1 MNMSEYHTL
10 LWEVKDDILR
20 IKLNRPEKR
29 NSINET
35 MVEELNNIFLEFR
48 DNDDIIG
55 VSLTGTGKSFCA
67 GADLSYLQSLQKKS
81 FDENLKDS
89 QKLKEMY
96 WNIYSFPKPTM
107 ALVNGPA
114 VAGGCGLITV
124 LDIAIASKN
133 AIFGYPEVKIG
144 FVASIVS
151 IFLILAI
158 GLPKAKQLLYTG
170 DLIGAQEAERIGLI
184 NKVVDDTG
192 LEKDSETFFSKISE
206 NSAQAIKQ
214 TKNLLIR
221 LQGEMIKQKLD
232 IACELNAE
240 SRQTDDFNEG
250 LQSFLEKRKPIWR
263 KT

>member
-1 MNMSEYHTL
+1 MNMPKYHTL
-10 LWEVKDDILR
+10 LWDVKDDVLR

-29 NSINET
+29 NSFNEK
-35 MVEELNNIFLEFR
+35 MVDELNSIFMTFW
-48 DNDDIIG
+48 DNNDIIG
-55 VSLTGTGKSFCA
+55 VSLTGLGKSFCS

-89 QKLKEMY
+89 QKLREMY
-96 WNIYSFPKPTM
+96 WNIYSFPKPTL

-151 IFLILAI
+151 VFLIQAI
-158 GLPKAKQLLYTG
+158 GLTMAKHLLYTG
-170 DLIGAQEAERIGLI
+170 DLIDAQEAEKIGLVH
-184 NKVVDDTG
+184 KVVDETG
-192 LEKDSETFFSKISE
+192 LEKAAETFFSKIGE
-206 NSAQAIKQ
+206 NSPQAIRQ
-214 TKNLLIR
+214 TKSLLIN
-221 LQGEMIKQKLD
+221 LQAKMIRKKLD